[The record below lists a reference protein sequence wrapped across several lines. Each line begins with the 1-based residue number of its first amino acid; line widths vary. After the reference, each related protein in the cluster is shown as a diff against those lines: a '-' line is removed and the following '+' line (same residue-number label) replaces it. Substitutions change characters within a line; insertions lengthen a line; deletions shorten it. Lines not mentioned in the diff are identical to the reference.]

1 MTPSFYSKYQIFNQ
15 IIELFNARCSCE
27 KTAISIEFIQQLS
40 TNDPASSV
48 NACQNWSGSFRSV
61 LFGDDTFLG
70 TVEAVSN
77 YFENRLAE
85 LGDCMIEAM
94 IANANEWYSNKPD
107 IKEKVN
113 TLYWQIKG
121 EPK

>member
-1 MTPSFYSKYQIFNQ
+1 MTPAFYSKYQIFNQ

-27 KTAISIEFIQQLS
+27 KTAISIEFVQHLS
-40 TNDPASSV
+40 TNDPASSE
-48 NACQNWSGSFRSV
+48 NAYQNWSGSFRSV
-61 LFGDDTFLG
+61 VFGDDTFLG

-77 YFENRLAE
+77 HFENRLAE
-85 LGDCMIEAM
+85 LGGHMIEAM
-94 IANANEWYSNKPD
+94 VANANEWYSNKPD

-121 EPK
+121 ETK